1 MRLLKAL
8 FTAII
13 LCVAFNIYA
22 QTSGTNCPPGNIG
35 FETGQ
40 FTGWQCDTGG
50 ISKQGVIQIIPSA
63 PIGNRQTIID
73 SNYYPKLDPYGNFP
87 TLCPYGGKYS
97 IRLGNE
103 QAGARAERVSYS
115 FNIPSN
121 AAIYDVTFYYAV
133 VLQNPK
139 HEPYQ
144 QPRFTVNTFDLTD
157 SGADT
162 VDTYDSSGN
171 LISPQQVGCASFNFI
186 ASAYLPGFKISKIAS
201 KDDSVFYK
209 DWAPATIHLTGFAGK
224 RIRIEFTTNDCTLGA
239 HFGYAY
245 VDVNETCS
253 SPISGATYCSGQKL
267 VTLLAPGGFG
277 SYIWYTGDLSK
288 QIGSSQALPISPP
301 PPDQSK
307 YAVVLIPQDGLGCLD
322 TIYTNVTR
330 INSGF
335 TFAVKDTLFACAG
348 ASVDLTASSVTAGS
362 DQGLTYSYYADPIG
376 TQYLYLPQKITESG
390 TYYIKAQSPD
400 GCSNILPVQVVIANP
415 TIEITNPPEVLYPA
429 TVDISTT
436 FTHDPELTYSY
447 YTDAALSNPLINY
460 QYVGRSGNYYVKATS
475 NKTGCSVKAAV
486 AVLIGPPAP
495 PYVKA
500 VNTFTPNGD
509 GINDFFSV
517 SIVGLAE
524 FKSLKIYSRSGQL
537 IFQTTSATTPW
548 DGNLNGKQLPPGTYY
563 WLFEGINSYYGTK
576 VIQGGPITL
585 LR

>member
-1 MRLLKAL
+1 MCLLKAL

-13 LCVAFNIYA
+13 LCLALNIYA
-22 QTSGTNCPPGNIG
+22 QNSDTNCPPNNIG

-50 ISKQGVIQIIPSA
+50 INKQGLIQMIPSA
-63 PIGNRQTIID
+63 PIENRQTMID

-103 QAGARAERVSYS
+103 EKGARAERVSYS

-121 AAIYDVTFYYAV
+121 AAVYDVTFYYAV
-133 VLQNPK
+133 VLQNPR

-162 VDTYDSSGN
+162 VETYNSSGN
-171 LISPQQVGCASFNFI
+171 IVSPKQIECASFNFI
-186 ASAYLPGFKISKIAS
+186 ASAYLPGFKISKHA
-201 KDDSVFYK
+201 DSVFYK

-224 RIRIEFTTNDCTLGA
+224 RIRIEFTTNDCTLGG

-245 VDVNETCS
+245 VDVNEACG
-253 SPISGATYCSGQKL
+253 SPISGATYCSGQKI

-277 SYIWYTGDLSK
+277 NYMWYTSDFSK
-288 QIGSSQALPISPP
+288 QIGSSQALTISPP

-307 YAVVLIPQDGLGCLD
+307 YAVVLIPQNGLGCLD

-330 INSGF
+330 INAGF
-335 TFAVKDTLFACAG
+335 TFAVKDTIFACAG
-348 ASVDLTASSVTAGS
+348 TSVDLTAPSVTAGS
-362 DQGLTYSYYADPIG
+362 DRGLTYSYYADSIG
-376 TQYLYLPQKITESG
+376 TKYLYLPQKITTSG
-390 TYYIKAQSPD
+390 TYYIKAQSPE
-400 GCSNILPVQVVIANP
+400 GCLNILPVQVVIANP
-415 TIEITNPPEVLYPA
+415 TIKITNPPEVLYPA

-436 FTHDPELTYSY
+436 FTHDPGITYSY
-447 YTDAALSNPLINY
+447 YTDSTLTNPLINY

-475 NKTGCSVKAAV
+475 NRTGCSVKAPV

-509 GINDFFSV
+509 GINDYFSI

-524 FKSLKIYSRSGQL
+524 FKSLKVYSRSGQL
-537 IFQTTSATTPW
+537 IFQTNSSTTPW
-548 DGNLNGKQLPPGTYY
+548 DGSLNGKQLPPGTYY
-563 WLFEGINSYYGTK
+563 WLFEGVNSYFGTK
-576 VIQGGPITL
+576 VVQGGSITL